1 MKTSLSSESR
11 AERYN
16 ALSLARPIV
25 VSLVF
30 FLAVIALRSVDLFV
44 LRLDVLSDK
53 TIVSKVLGFL
63 LVLGYLRVLRKPI
76 SSIGLHSRN
85 FDRAFLIGGLSLLI
99 LYAALYAFQFSH

>member
-53 TIVSKVLGFL
+53 TIVSKVLG
-63 LVLGYLRVLRKPI
+63 LVLCARTVQ
-76 SSIGLHSRN
+76 
-85 FDRAFLIGGLSLLI
+85 
-99 LYAALYAFQFSH
+99 FQSQ